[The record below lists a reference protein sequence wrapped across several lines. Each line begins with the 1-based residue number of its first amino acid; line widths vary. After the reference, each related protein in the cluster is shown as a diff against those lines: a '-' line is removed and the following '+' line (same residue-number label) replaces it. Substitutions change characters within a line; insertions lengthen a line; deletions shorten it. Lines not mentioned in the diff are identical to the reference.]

1 MNEILKFKSN
11 FSSISRIDQL
21 YFEYIV
27 SDFKN
32 IQLQQLEREVNSGAF
47 TTNHAKDLLKI
58 LNMNMKGIL
67 KLNENGERFIQNQI
81 MNALRSNSIYPIT
94 IRE

>member
-21 YFEYIV
+21 YFEYVV

-32 IQLQQLEREVNSGAF
+32 EQLQQLEREVNSGAF
-47 TTNHAKDLLKI
+47 TTNYAKDLLKI

-67 KLNENGERFIQNQI
+67 KLNENGERFIQD
-81 MNALRSNSIYPIT
+81 
-94 IRE
+94 